1 MYVFLQTSKVN
12 NNSPIYLEN
21 CQVKNILLR
30 KPVFFSMYVKI
41 LLSKLVFFK
50 DNTLYFPKMSLHKD

>member
-30 KPVFFSMYVKI
+30 KPVFFSMYVK
-41 LLSKLVFFK
+41 K
-50 DNTLYFPKMSLHKD
+50 YC